1 MEKSSSIFN
10 SLLSSNKI
18 IEYKKE
24 TIESTLEE
32 VNAVEEEIKSL
43 IPTLVLKNNIEIRV
57 KSTLMFTMVDGKVC
71 NTMTGSSSQKC
82 YICKCSPKDMNDITR
97 AKNLSVQPEL
107 EFKKWQ
113 VRTSDD
119 KVIFEKRKKY
129 IQDRFRT
136 ETDLL
141 IDVVLQGKG
150 TTNDGNTARRFFKN
164 AELTSAITNVDLQ
177 LIKRFGVILKTMS
190 SGYEINLEKFEAYTL
205 ETAELYVSLY
215 PWYYMPAS
223 VHKILIHGTDVIRSA
238 LLPIGQLSKEAQEAR
253 NKDFRNIRQNST
265 RQINRILQN
274 EDLGHMLLVSSD
286 PYISSLKKTSKMN
299 LKSFDEDIRALLIV
313 EGDKNSDSDSDS
325 DKDDDSE

>member
-1 MEKSSSIFN
+1 MIKLF
-10 SLLSSNKI
+10 L
-18 IEYKKE
+18 KKE
-24 TIESTLEE
+24 
-32 VNAVEEEIKSL
+32 
-43 IPTLVLKNNIEIRV
+43 
-57 KSTLMFTMVDGKVC
+57 
-71 NTMTGSSSQKC
+71 
-82 YICKCSPKDMNDITR
+82 
-97 AKNLSVQPEL
+97 
-107 EFKKWQ
+107 
-113 VRTSDD
+113 
-119 KVIFEKRKKY
+119 KKY

-136 ETDLL
+136 ETGLL

-238 LLPIGQLSKEAQEAR
+238 LLPIGQLSEEAQEAR

-325 DKDDDSE
+325 DKDDDSERNIVEYSENQNYNS